1 MKSTLTTS
9 SITRFAFDNISPP
22 QKWNKNQYQE
32 EAFQTLR
39 DGLPSRQLG
48 VKPSPGWRRGR
59 GEEEQKLKE
68 H

>member
-9 SITRFAFDNISPP
+9 SITRFAFDNFSP
-22 QKWNKNQYQE
+22 
-32 EAFQTLR
+32 LR
-39 DGLPSRQLG
+39 NGTKSSIRRRRFKPFATVPGRQLG